1 MSFEK
6 GYKYVCYIPTD
17 ITPHGKIA
25 EMDLIFE
32 IDQQPHSTKGCDCMK
47 QIIINYLFIFGLP
60 IIVGLAIR
68 ILLQRFNKAF
78 FVTVVFAVLALVG
91 WVVVNVV
98 PSHGSEL
105 YGILAVQ
112 ATTAFVS
119 SLLTGLV
126 LRLKSKT
133 SSADSE

>member
-1 MSFEK
+1 
-6 GYKYVCYIPTD
+6 
-17 ITPHGKIA
+17 
-25 EMDLIFE
+25 
-32 IDQQPHSTKGCDCMK
+32 MK
-47 QIIINYLFIFGLP
+47 QIIINYLFVFGLP
-60 IIVGLAIR
+60 IIVGLGVR
-68 ILLQRFNKAF
+68 ILLQRFNKAYC
-78 FVTVVFAVLALVG
+78 VTVVFAVLALVG

-126 LRLKSKT
+126 LRLKSKP
-133 SSADSE
+133 SSADSK

>member
-1 MSFEK
+1 MSALFHFYLCGRK
-6 GYKYVCYIPTD
+6 A
-17 ITPHGKIA
+17 A
-25 EMDLIFE
+25 EWLI
-32 IDQQPHSTKGCDCMK
+32 CMK
-47 QIIINYLFIFGLP
+47 QIIINYLIVFGLP
-60 IIVGLAIR
+60 IIVGLGVR
-68 ILLQRFNKAF
+68 ILLQRFNKAY

-126 LRLKSKT
+126 LRLKSKP
-133 SSADSE
+133 SSADSK